1 MGNQQSLTDSE
12 QTSPPLRD
20 EKEHML
26 YMMKLWVVMSE
37 RYGHKWTTP
46 MGEKPNQT
54 WIAELQVLSDEQWV
68 RAITKMRDSTDEWPP
83 SLPEFRRWAIGG
95 MTKDEMKV
103 ASRMS
108 TEARLN
114 AEAAKYNPFGTPM
127 TNDQYERRL
136 QRESQQEYVML
147 QENER
152 RQAQGLPDLTD
163 PRRICQD
170 EDMR

>member
-1 MGNQQSLTDSE
+1 M
-12 QTSPPLRD
+12 RD